1 MTDRKKGRKGARKT
15 AASNSKAAAAPVA
28 AAGRPVGLPVGGEIK
43 EPVPFEGVSGTG
55 PIVPLPSDQP
65 PPRNLRANEPIQR
78 AWEEPP
84 VTPPQTGI
92 LGAAATA
99 AAGSLAQP
107 LIQEVLRIGAVGS
120 LEQPPPFLPEISGPT
135 IGHAAT
141 EIMTVFS
148 DQPVGVETTVIR
160 ATPPEDVG
168 IVPPPPPPQGVG
180 PHFEIGDAG
189 AITLAPP
196 EALDRQGNNVRRLVS
211 VSRWPATELAAWRL
225 GCSGLM

>member
-1 MTDRKKGRKGARKT
+1 MADRKRRKAAARKSTGKT
-15 AASNSKAAAAPVA
+15 AITSKAARKA
-28 AAGRPVGLPVGGEIK
+28 AAGDGDRSEIRPP
-43 EPVPFEGVSGTG
+43 STTG
-55 PIVPLPSDQP
+55 APSPL
-65 PPRNLRANEPIQR
+65 A
-78 AWEEPP
+78 
-84 VTPPQTGI
+84 
-92 LGAAATA
+92 
-99 AAGSLAQP
+99 
-107 LIQEVLRIGAVGS
+107 
-120 LEQPPPFLPEISGPT
+120 QPPPFLSGIKGPT
-135 IGHAAT
+135 TGHAAT

-148 DQPVGVETTVIR
+148 DQSVGVETTVIR
-160 ATPPEDVG
+160 ATPLEDVG